1 MTEEQFEKAKEIRDR
16 ITSMEENRK
25 SSAIETAPRTY
36 LGIGIEK
43 ETAADWRAINEAFWT
58 EQIEK
63 EKKKLA
69 EL

>member
-1 MTEEQFEKAKEIRDR
+1 MTEEQFEKAKEIQDR
-16 ITSMEENRK
+16 MQTMEENRRQVK
-25 SSAIETAPRTY
+25 QENSPRTY

-43 ETAADWRAINEAFWT
+43 ETAADWRAINDAFWA
-58 EQIEK
+58 EKIEE

>member
-1 MTEEQFEKAKEIRDR
+1 MTEEQFEKAKEIKDR
-16 ITSMEENRK
+16 ITSMEDNRTCSK
-25 SSAIETAPRTY
+25 LETSPRTY

-43 ETAADWRAINEAFWT
+43 EVAADWRAINEAFWT

>member
-1 MTEEQFEKAKEIRDR
+1 MTEEQFEKAQVIKDR
-16 ITSMEENRK
+16 IKSMEDNRTAAKCEN
-25 SSAIETAPRTY
+25 APRTY

-43 ETAADWRAINEAFWT
+43 EVEADWRAINEAFWT

>member
-1 MTEEQFEKAKEIRDR
+1 MTEEQFEKAKEIKDR

-25 SSAIETAPRTY
+25 NSKHATAPTTY

-58 EQIEK
+58 EKIEE

>member
-1 MTEEQFEKAKEIRDR
+1 MTEKQFEKAKEIKAR
-16 ITSMEENRK
+16 ITNMEDNRK
-25 SSAIETAPRTY
+25 RSKLETAPRTY

>member
-1 MTEEQFEKAKEIRDR
+1 MTEEQFKKEKEIKDK
-16 ITSMEENRK
+16 ITVMEENRRK
-25 SSAIETAPRTY
+25 AKCEPSPSAYFGYIIE
-36 LGIGIEK
+36 EK
-43 ETAADWRAINEAFWT
+43 VVADWRAINEAFWT

>member
-1 MTEEQFEKAKEIRDR
+1 MTEEQFKKAKEIKDS
-16 ITSMEENRK
+16 IQTMEENRRQAK
-25 SSAIETAPRTY
+25 QATSPRTY
-36 LGIGIEK
+36 LGIGIGE

-58 EQIEK
+58 EKIEE